1 MSERALKKL
10 RRDARDKEFERKT
23 KVAKKEQMEREK
35 MEQVHLTWAIYIEP
49 IASWELIKE

>member
-1 MSERALKKL
+1 MSERALKNL

-35 MEQVHLTWAIYIEP
+35 MEQVHLT
-49 IASWELIKE
+49 

>member
-1 MSERALKKL
+1 
-10 RRDARDKEFERKT
+10 
-23 KVAKKEQMEREK
+23 MEREK